1 MNLLLTGS
9 TSGIGLETLKA
20 LYPHFD
26 RFILPVRNM
35 EKAQRIASQFPK
47 TEKFDWVEMDLSSM
61 KSVQN
66 AGAYIQENYSEI
78 HVMINNAGG
87 MFPAGKKT
95 VDGFDMTFAVNHL
108 GHFFLS
114 KLVKNALFKGKS
126 KIINVSSE
134 AHRIASFN
142 TEDPSLKK
150 SGNTFSAYCQAKLY
164 NILFTKELKRRFSEQ
179 GISSFSLHPGA
190 VKTAFGSETD
200 PISKMIIRATQ
211 LSFIS
216 AKKGAQTSIFL
227 AKIPS
232 EELKNGAYYVR
243 KKPKSSNSD
252 SLDAENARALWEYS
266 EECLANLGLL

>member
-26 RFILPVRNM
+26 RFILPVRNL
-35 EKAQRIASQFPK
+35 EKAIRIASQFPK
-47 TEKFDWVEMDLSSM
+47 TEKLDWVEMDLSSM

-66 AGAYIQENYSEI
+66 AGSYIQENYSEI
-78 HVMINNAGG
+78 QVMINNAGG

-95 VDGFDMTFAVNHL
+95 EDGFDMTFAVNHL
-108 GHFFLS
+108 GHFFLF
-114 KLVKNALFKGKS
+114 KLVENALFKGKA

-150 SGNTFSAYCQAKLY
+150 SGNPFSAYCQAKLY
-164 NILFTKELKRRFSEQ
+164 NILFTKELKKRFSEQ

-211 LSFIS
+211 LFFIS
-216 AKKGAQTSIFL
+216 AKKGAQTNIFL
-227 AKIPS
+227 AKTPS
-232 EELKNGAYYVR
+232 EELKSGAYYVR
-243 KKPKSSNSD
+243 KKPKSSNSA
-252 SLDAENARALWEYS
+252 SLDPENARALWEYS